1 MTRRGLADG
10 YLGRLLDVIT
20 AVGASDDGLTLT
32 ELSRQLELPLS
43 TASRLTALLIERE
56 FIERQAESGRLLPG
70 AGLKL
75 LGLRSL
81 RRARADVEMEAGL
94 DKLAKATNE
103 SVSLGRVTQGQ
114 LVLTSR
120 RESSHQLRAV
130 AQVGDLLPVHMTAM
144 GKAVLAYLPA
154 DERLA
159 LLRSDLS
166 DAESVYSRLEPELE
180 RVRQHGYAEDDEEF
194 QIGLRCVAA
203 PFFDGTGRPI
213 GGVSVSGPTARFT
226 AARAQA
232 VAPVL
237 IEATHA
243 ITRAL
248 EDDA

>member
-1 MTRRGLADG
+1 MARRGLADG

-32 ELSRQLELPLS
+32 ELSRQLEVPLS

-56 FIERQAESGRLLPG
+56 FVERQPETGRLLPG

-75 LGLRSL
+75 LGFRSL
-81 RRARADVEMEAGL
+81 RRSRAYFEMEDGL
-94 DKLAKATNE
+94 DKLAHATNE

-130 AQVGDLLPVHMTAM
+130 SRVGDLLPVHMTAM
-144 GKAVLAYLPA
+144 GKAVLTYLPA
-154 DERLA
+154 DQRLA
-159 LLRSDLS
+159 LLRSDVT
-166 DAESVYSRLEPELE
+166 DAEGVCVRLEPELE
-180 RVRQHGYAEDDEEF
+180 RVRQQGYAEDNEEF
-194 QIGLRCVAA
+194 HIGLRCVAA

-213 GGVSVSGPTARFT
+213 GGVSVSGPAARFT

-232 VAPVL
+232 VAPAL
-237 IEATHA
+237 IEATRA
-243 ITRAL
+243 ITQAL
-248 EDDA
+248 EDDT